1 MLFKTNKKQKREILA
16 VAFVVAVVQPLMVAP
31 QVIQIFSNHSA
42 TDVSLLTWLMLLV
55 FNASNLVYC
64 LVFNIKPLVINNALW
79 VVADGMVV
87 AGVLLYR

>member
-1 MLFKTNKKQKREILA
+1 MLFKTNKKQRKEIMA

-42 TDVSLLTWLMLLV
+42 TDVSLLTWVMLLI

-64 LVFNIKPLVINNALW
+64 LAFDIKPLIINNALW
-79 VVADGMVV
+79 VLADGMVV
-87 AGVLLYR
+87 IGVLMYR